1 MKNDNRKYSIMVK
14 NINTEAKGRE
24 RGRKKGKE
32 GGKMGRGERGKE
44 NDRA

>member
-1 MKNDNRKYSIMVK
+1 MVK

>member
-1 MKNDNRKYSIMVK
+1 MVK
-14 NINTEAKGRE
+14 NINTEAKGWE